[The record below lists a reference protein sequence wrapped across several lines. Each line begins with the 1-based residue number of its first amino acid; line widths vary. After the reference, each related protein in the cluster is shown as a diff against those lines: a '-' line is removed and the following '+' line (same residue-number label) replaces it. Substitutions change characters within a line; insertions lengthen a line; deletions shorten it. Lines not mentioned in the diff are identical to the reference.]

1 MNQPQHP
8 IVHGT
13 EDVLISLCNSV
24 SRVLQVPDIG
34 CFVLVDGGFSG
45 LVIINFSAAAA
56 MELYRSYMLSMGMGE
71 EDLASSYTS
80 DDVSNVMG
88 ELMNQVV
95 GDFTSKVQRE
105 LQTYITQSQ
114 PKMIRLNKQVNL
126 SVDANLDSPEAR
138 RVTFYT
144 GNNNIFYL
152 ELAMDRTEF
161 IKVVDFEPQERPD
174 PDALMAQANAS
185 APAAA
190 PEPAGSTDTD
200 ELLKSL
206 GM

>member
-1 MNQPQHP
+1 
-8 IVHGT
+8 VA
-13 EDVLISLCNSV
+13 
-24 SRVLQVPDIG
+24 R
-34 CFVLVDGGFSG
+34 
-45 LVIINFSAAAA
+45 
-56 MELYRSYMLSMGMGE
+56 R
-71 EDLASSYTS
+71 
-80 DDVSNVMG
+80 
-88 ELMNQVV
+88 
-95 GDFTSKVQRE
+95 TSKVQRE

-174 PDALMAQANAS
+174 PDALMAQAATP

-190 PEPAGSTDTD
+190 PAAADSTDTD

>member
-1 MNQPQHP
+1 M
-8 IVHGT
+8 
-13 EDVLISLCNSV
+13 
-24 SRVLQVPDIG
+24 
-34 CFVLVDGGFSG
+34 
-45 LVIINFSAAAA
+45 IINFSAAAA

>member
-24 SRVLQVPDIG
+24 SRVLKPDID

>member
-1 MNQPQHP
+1 M
-8 IVHGT
+8 
-13 EDVLISLCNSV
+13 
-24 SRVLQVPDIG
+24 
-34 CFVLVDGGFSG
+34 
-45 LVIINFSAAAA
+45 
-56 MELYRSYMLSMGMGE
+56 YRSLLLCMGMGE
-71 EDLASSYTS
+71 YVMSSSYTS
-80 DDVSNVMG
+80 DVFSNVMG

-105 LQTYITQSQ
+105 LQTDSTQSP

-126 SVDANLDSPEAR
+126 SVDANLVSPVAR

-174 PDALMAQANAS
+174 PDALMAQAATP

-190 PEPAGSTDTD
+190 PAAADSTDTD

>member
-1 MNQPQHP
+1 
-8 IVHGT
+8 
-13 EDVLISLCNSV
+13 
-24 SRVLQVPDIG
+24 
-34 CFVLVDGGFSG
+34 
-45 LVIINFSAAAA
+45 

-126 SVDANLDSPEAR
+126 SVDANLDSPR
-138 RVTFYT
+138 R
-144 GNNNIFYL
+144 
-152 ELAMDRTEF
+152 
-161 IKVVDFEPQERPD
+161 
-174 PDALMAQANAS
+174 
-185 APAAA
+185 AA
-190 PEPAGSTDTD
+190 
-200 ELLKSL
+200 
-206 GM
+206 